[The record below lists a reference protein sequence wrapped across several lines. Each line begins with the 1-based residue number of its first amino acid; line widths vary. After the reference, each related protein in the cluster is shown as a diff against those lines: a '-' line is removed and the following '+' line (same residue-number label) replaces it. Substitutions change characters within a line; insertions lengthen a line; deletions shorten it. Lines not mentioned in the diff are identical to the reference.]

1 MVQASRT
8 TTFEAGS
15 LSFSVRHE
23 LWDGNI
29 QDHADQG
36 VVIAVAADVDGNE
49 TTLLKFNCF
58 DIERSYVYGPEN
70 TNLTAEGPMMLGP
83 REQAASNGGGHL
95 FRMDPIA
102 DGNPIGWTIKTLQTK
117 LPRMLERAGYPE
129 IAAATNL
136 DDVASVLP
144 DVEAC
149 ARELYAAKRNTVK
162 HNRGTHV
169 FDAGNIKFG
178 LEMRR
183 LPVGDG
189 GLAIHILA
197 DLAGSTENSYV
208 EETEI
213 LAFDCFWDGPHYHY
227 GPRNK
232 NHRIYWDRTLV
243 EDPLV
248 WVFEQFEN
256 RKLGP
261 MIERAGYPGVA
272 ADLDAEKIA
281 SVLPEVK
288 KTAFELYAQ
297 GESLTGHP
305 GLPLEVTPN
314 LVTR

>member
-1 MVQASRT
+1 MAQISRQMRFPAGQLTFQVQ
-8 TTFEAGS
+8 
-15 LSFSVRHE
+15 HE

-29 QDHADQG
+29 EDHADQG
-36 VVIAVAADVDGNE
+36 VAIMVSAPVNGKD
-49 TTLLKFNCF
+49 TTLLRFNCF
-58 DIERSYVYGPEN
+58 DIEKSYIYGPEN
-70 TNLTAEGPMMLGP
+70 TNMTDDGPAMLAQQEKMAHGP
-83 REQAASNGGGHL
+83 GKL

-102 DGNPIGWTIKTLQTK
+102 DGNPIGWSVRTMERK
-117 LPRMLERAGYPE
+117 LPKMLVRAGYPE
-129 IAAATNL
+129 VAGSL
-136 DDVASVLP
+136 DLGAVVRALGE
-144 DVEAC
+144 VEAC

-169 FDAGNIKFG
+169 YDLGACKIG

-189 GLAIHILA
+189 GLAIHVLA

-248 WVFEQFEN
+248 WVFEQFES
-256 RKLGP
+256 RKLAA

-272 ADLDAEKIA
+272 ADFDHDKFAA
-281 SVLPEVK
+281 MLPTIK
-288 KTAFELYAQ
+288 KQAFAMWKE
-297 GESLTGHP
+297 GEELTGHP

-314 LVTR
+314 LVMR

>member
-1 MVQASRT
+1 MVQASRKT
-8 TTFEAGS
+8 KVEAGS
-15 LSFSVRHE
+15 VSFIVRHE

-36 VVIAVAADVDGNE
+36 VVIDVAADVDGKE
-49 TTLLKFNCF
+49 TALLRFNCF

-70 TNLTAEGPMMLGP
+70 PNMAADGPMMLGP
-83 REQAASNGGGHL
+83 RDQASKGEGHL

-102 DGNPIGWTIKTLQTK
+102 DGNPIGWTIKTLKTK

-129 IAAATNL
+129 IAASVDL
-136 DDVASVLP
+136 DDVGGVLP
-144 DVEAC
+144 DLEGC

-169 FDAGNIKFG
+169 FEAGNIKFG

-272 ADLDAEKIA
+272 ADLDTEKIA
-281 SVLPEVK
+281 SILPEVK
-288 KTAFELYAQ
+288 KTAVELYAK
-297 GESLTGHP
+297 GEELTGHP